1 MFSSIRLFT
10 ATSLCFCPPGPARP
24 AGPARSAFATAGP
37 PGPVRPARPSSAHR
51 QLQQPAA
58 TASIYISISLVSV
71 AVSAQSTLKPL
82 SAVAPRTLAAT
93 VQMGGKGKGGKGKLA
108 RERQVRPA
116 TFGVAV
122 ALKWNFNTGPRGVR
136 PQIEL

>member
-1 MFSSIRLFT
+1 MYIAKAVAPASS
-10 ATSLCFCPPGPARP
+10 
-24 AGPARSAFATAGP
+24 GP
-37 PGPVRPARPSSAHR
+37 PLQQPVRPARSAR
-51 QLQQPAA
+51 PGPAQPGPPTAA
-58 TASIYISISLVSV
+58 TASCNSV
-71 AVSAQSTLKPL
+71 HLYLFLARLRSCLGSTLKPL

-93 VQMGGKGKGGKGKLA
+93 VQMDAKGKGGKGKGGKGKPA
-108 RERQVRPA
+108 WARQVRPA